1 MTSRALNEVKERFQH
16 DFTSPN
22 LEWEYLESMLKKN
35 GSARIPILEWVF
47 SDSPAYWDTRARAGL
62 ILLQENE
69 QEAWSMLERLVDSA
83 DPDDNGSA
91 LTVFEIIGDPCG
103 FEYAKRWLADDIH
116 PATQIEAINF
126 LKEMYPDEAFARLQ
140 SLTKYSDPDIQ
151 KTAKR
156 MMDEFEKS

>member
-16 DFTSPN
+16 DFASPN
-22 LEWEYLESMLKKN
+22 LEWAYLESLLKKN
-35 GSARIPILEWVF
+35 SSERIPILKWVF

-69 QEAWSMLERLVDSA
+69 QETWSILERLVESV
-83 DPDDNGSA
+83 DPDDHGSA
-91 LTVFEIIGDPCG
+91 LVVFEMIGDPRG
-103 FEYAKRWLADDIH
+103 FEYARRWLADDIH

-140 SLTKYSDPDIQ
+140 SLTKYSDPEIQ
-151 KTAKR
+151 KTANR
-156 MMDEFEKS
+156 MMSEFEES